1 MSKFVV
7 EIRVTEMRGRYDAIE
22 RKSFSNIYEAEDYM
36 QSVIEAI
43 ESVYEV
49 SHSDE
54 CADGA
59 WLIEYD
65 PKMQTTLRIV
75 AA

>member
-1 MSKFVV
+1 MSKFTVV
-7 EIRVTEMRGRYDAIE
+7 TRTIELRGRYE
-22 RKSFSNIYEAEDYM
+22 NTQRKTFNSLTEAEDYM
-36 QSVIEAI
+36 QRAIEAI
-43 ESVYEV
+43 EAAHYVTY
-49 SHSDE
+49 SDE
-54 CADGA
+54 SGCGV

>member
-7 EIRVTEMRGRYDAIE
+7 ETRVTELRGRYDATE
-22 RKSFSNIYEAEDYM
+22 RKPFSSLTEAEDYM

-59 WLIEYD
+59 WLIEYA